1 VVLITLIDALKCLL
15 RSHIIEAEK
24 VKKIGKGR
32 RGFLNNRRISL
43 VFGNYKKNYFLGKMS
58 HMEKL
63 FMRDFMT
70 LSLKINIIINDAK

>member
-32 RGFLNNRRISL
+32 RGFLNNRRISPGFWKL
-43 VFGNYKKNYFLGKMS
+43 Q
-58 HMEKL
+58 EKL
-63 FMRDFMT
+63 
-70 LSLKINIIINDAK
+70 LSREDVSHGKIIHARFYDSISENKYNNK